1 MKVRKATQLSVFP
14 DHGANLDG
22 RLVTGSARSLIW
34 VPKVSSFYGITIFLY
49 RNEGHHARPHV
60 HARYSG
66 EPASVD
72 FDGELIAGSLP
83 RRALALVAD
92 WAHLQELEEN
102 WEHARRE
109 EALEPID
116 PLP

>member
-1 MKVRKATQLSVFP
+1 M
-14 DHGANLDG
+14 
-22 RLVTGSARSLIW
+22 TGSARSLIW

-102 WEHARRE
+102 WEHARRGRPWSRSS
-109 EALEPID
+109 AAVGLGRGAARRHRCGGGRR
-116 PLP
+116 